1 MRRGFDAELSA
12 LIRLPGLF
20 LVGET
25 PVGNW
30 IRPVV
35 RMSLIDNLFDAPVT
49 YPALSVD
56 WDWRKY
62 DFGLR
67 LGLLRDVD
75 LTVEFSRHDMIVP
88 TVGTLHP
95 DEFLVTLRVGSGLA
109 VKRLHQVGLSSGLGS
124 PTDASAPI
132 APLRAISIAADA
144 STAGENRNP
153 CAERAPEVRQ
163 QRHLL
168 LCLDAFR
175 HHVEPQAVG
184 EADHRAARC

>member
-1 MRRGFDAELSA
+1 VRQDIAKLVRKGYDAELSA
-12 LIRLPGLF
+12 LVGLPGLF

-35 RMSLIDNLFDAPVT
+35 RVSVIDNLFDAPVT

-62 DFGLR
+62 DLGLR

-95 DEFLVTLRVGSGLA
+95 DEWLVTLRVGL
-109 VKRLHQVGLSSGLGS
+109 
-124 PTDASAPI
+124 
-132 APLRAISIAADA
+132 
-144 STAGENRNP
+144 
-153 CAERAPEVRQ
+153 
-163 QRHLL
+163 QR
-168 LCLDAFR
+168 
-175 HHVEPQAVG
+175 
-184 EADHRAARC
+184 